1 MSQTQEFKVTPSQSI
16 TGVVLSVE
24 DFVGSYGPSYK
35 VHLDTGAGHFSVLDQ
50 KTRFDKQFQEKGVSR
65 DSIVGRTIKIWKRP
79 MPDDP
84 KKGYL
89 NVDLMDTGRAANPV
103 AASAQTPQPVRAQQP
118 DQLPGWLNPEAK
130 DAQIKEQAR
139 SDFDWAWNVAW
150 GIMAPKVEGSQ
161 SAMGDPMVIQ
171 AVQSAA
177 IGLVIRLEHERK

>member
-1 MSQTQEFKVTPSQSI
+1 MEEFKVTPTASI
-16 TGVVLSVE
+16 TGVVLKVE

-35 VHLDTGAGHFSVLDQ
+35 VQLDTGAGHFSVLDQ

-103 AASAQTPQPVRAQQP
+103 APPQTPASTGSQPGH
-118 DQLPGWLNPEAK
+118 LPGWLDKENKE
-130 DAQIKEQAR
+130 AQIKEQAR
-139 SDFDWAWNVAW
+139 ADLDWAWNVAW
-150 GIMAPKVEGSQ
+150 GIMAPKIEGIGG
-161 SAMGDPMVIQ
+161 AMGDSLTIQ
-171 AVQSAA
+171 AVQAAA
-177 IGLVIRLEHERK
+177 IGLVIRLEHERR